1 MQYNYKYL
9 KGALWFV
16 LSLLVSSS
24 GDVLMKYL
32 GSSVHPY
39 QVVFLRFLFATI
51 LLTPWLYIKRSSFV
65 TKRISLHFIRG
76 ALLFCG
82 ISFWCMGLNVVK
94 ISLATTINFTIP
106 IFVAILA
113 VIFLKEKFNI
123 FRLSATLLGFV
134 GIILAMN
141 PASSDFN
148 MISLALLISAFM
160 FASLDVINKKFVT
173 DESTMSMLF
182 YSNVF
187 TTLLSFI
194 PAMYVWVS
202 ITWQDLFMFILLGL
216 VANLILYCLLKSFEI
231 VDASSVAP
239 YRYVELIF
247 SASLGYIFF
256 GEIIDSHIVSG
267 AIIIIIATL
276 FVLYEG
282 LLKKKI
288 RT

>member
-1 MQYNYKYL
+1 
-9 KGALWFV
+9 
-16 LSLLVSSS
+16 
-24 GDVLMKYL
+24 
-32 GSSVHPY
+32 
-39 QVVFLRFLFATI
+39 
-51 LLTPWLYIKRSSFV
+51 
-65 TKRISLHFIRG
+65 
-76 ALLFCG
+76 
-82 ISFWCMGLNVVK
+82 
-94 ISLATTINFTIP
+94 
-106 IFVAILA
+106 
-113 VIFLKEKFNI
+113 
-123 FRLSATLLGFV
+123 
-134 GIILAMN
+134 
-141 PASSDFN
+141 
-148 MISLALLISAFM
+148 
-160 FASLDVINKKFVT
+160 
-173 DESTMSMLF
+173 
-182 YSNVF
+182 
-187 TTLLSFI
+187 
-194 PAMYVWVS
+194 MYVWVS